1 MTTDTTTGQPSSST
15 TATTIDLY
23 KMGIIWPVALVSWQS
38 IHLVNHTV
46 ASCVVNA
53 NPSPSPDPSAV
64 ITPSPGS
71 SACGG
76 YGVPYTNVT
85 YEEQTV
91 VLHVYIAEAL
101 GKVRTT
107 LHLLLLY

>member
-38 IHLVNHTV
+38 IHLVNRTV

-53 NPSPSPDPSAV
+53 NPSPSP
-64 ITPSPGS
+64 SPGS

-76 YGVPYTNVT
+76 YGAPYTNVT

-91 VLHVYIAEAL
+91 VLHVYVAEAL
-101 GKVRTT
+101 GKVRTKYT
-107 LHLLLLY
+107 YITTVYLALLILK